1 MNAKK
6 LTILITI
13 TGITLFIASLTQ
25 KCYCLGDQCGDS
37 IAAFLFGWLGVLL
50 ELGHVATFIMEKIQG
65 QDTIFNYKIG
75 ATLSWLANPL
85 IIISFVT
92 LRFSPKTTIVI
103 SVLSTLI
110 ILSFLLF
117 RFVIANEAGHYNEI
131 TSYKLGYYLWLLS
144 SLTMLTG
151 SIYLTTK
158 RTDNEEKNAL

>member
-13 TGITLFIASLTQ
+13 IGVTLFIASLTQ

-37 IAAFLFGWLGVLL
+37 IAALLFGWIGVLL
-50 ELGHVATFIMEKIQG
+50 ELGDIATFIMEKLQG
-65 QDTIFNYKIG
+65 QDTIFNSKIG

-92 LRFSPKTTIVI
+92 LRFSPKTTVVI
-103 SVLSTLI
+103 SILSTLL

-117 RFVIANEAGHYNEI
+117 RHVIANEAGHYNEI
-131 TSYKLGYYLWLLS
+131 TSYKMGYYLWLAS

-158 RTDNEEKNAL
+158 MTDNEKKNAL